1 MPSRLEGSYAC
12 YDHFLEQVTRSGEPL
27 GYPAS
32 QLKAISQITS
42 LLKAGLPADSKSDIT
57 YHLVGFSKGGV
68 VLNQVL
74 CEAAYCWEQAQAT
87 AGKLLALPSEVTH
100 FLQNLGEVHY
110 LDAGLNCRG
119 AHVTDPQVISALS
132 HFVKQESQGM
142 TIHLHGTPRQWD
154 DSRRPWV
161 RLEKERFK
169 SLLEI
174 NGLSV
179 QEHKYFDGAEP
190 TLLMHFEVIQAMR
203 RGQSSV

>member
-1 MPSRLEGSYAC
+1 MGRSIANPVCPSHHVQLSLVWPLRYRFASLGKDGTLLGS
-12 YDHFLEQVTRSGEPL
+12 
-27 GYPAS
+27 
-32 QLKAISQITS
+32 
-42 LLKAGLPADSKSDIT
+42 
-57 YHLVGFSKGGV
+57 
-68 VLNQVL
+68 
-74 CEAAYCWEQAQAT
+74 
-87 AGKLLALPSEVTH
+87 
-100 FLQNLGEVHY
+100 
-110 LDAGLNCRG
+110 
-119 AHVTDPQVISALS
+119 
-132 HFVKQESQGM
+132 
-142 TIHLHGTPRQWD
+142 D